1 MRTTLTL
8 DEDVAAKLKSE
19 VRKSGKP
26 LKTVVNE
33 ALREGLTARKAA
45 KKQPPFKVR
54 ARSLGHYPGLD
65 YDNIGVLLEQIEG
78 PFHK

>member
-19 VRKSGKP
+19 ARKSGKP
-26 LKTVVNE
+26 LKAVVNE

>member
-8 DEDVAAKLKSE
+8 DEDVASRLKSE
-19 VRKSGKP
+19 ARKSGRPFKQ
-26 LKTVVNE
+26 VVNE
-33 ALREGLTARKAA
+33 ALRQALDA
-45 KKQPPFKVR
+45 KPAKLPPFRVR
-54 ARSLGHYPGLD
+54 ARPMGHYPGLD